1 MAGQSHAVELA
12 SNAPP
17 WPLAFELA
25 SHLPKGSWVLVGG
38 LMVHVHAL
46 RAGVTASRPTTDV
59 DMLLNIETTSATEI
73 GRALTGLGFVTVVP
87 YRGNPVHRLTRG
99 ADVVDLLVARNVRT
113 PTRWNQQP
121 LLRSP
126 GAAQALDRR
135 DTYTLIGRE
144 QSVAVD
150 VPDALGALI
159 TKAAA
164 YAIDS
169 RNPQRHLEDLAVL
182 GASAGSP
189 RTLGLDTL
197 TPKDRR
203 HLNRV
208 VPHLTDPHHDAW
220 AVLDAYDRELG
231 QRIWTRIA
239 AAARPARPP
248 EPASE

>member
-25 SHLPKGSWVLVGG
+25 AHLPKGSWVLVGG

-46 RAGVTASRPTTDV
+46 RAGVTASRPTADV

-73 GRALTGLGFVTVVP
+73 GRALTGLGFVTVAP

-113 PTRWNQQP
+113 PTRWNQHP

-135 DTYTLIGRE
+135 DRYTLIGGE
-144 QSVAVD
+144 QSVVGRCAGR
-150 VPDALGALI
+150 LGS
-159 TKAAA
+159 TDREGRGVRDRSSQSAAA
-164 YAIDS
+164 SGGPRRTRRLS
-169 RNPQRHLEDLAVL
+169 RLSANSRSRHAHAEGSPTPEPCHPSPHRPPSRRVGSSRHL
-182 GASAGSP
+182 
-189 RTLGLDTL
+189 
-197 TPKDRR
+197 
-203 HLNRV
+203 
-208 VPHLTDPHHDAW
+208 
-220 AVLDAYDRELG
+220 
-231 QRIWTRIA
+231 
-239 AAARPARPP
+239 
-248 EPASE
+248 